1 MDYLRRLGIGYNYH
15 IKIFN
20 GAPINWRDVRERD
33 PRARAVQAAAV
44 LADQVQAAVLV
55 AAVHQGDQ
63 VQADQVLVNQVLA
76 RRVLV
81 HQGDPAQQKD
91 QARAA
96 HPREKLAR
104 LAHQKD
110 KRESVQL

>member
-1 MDYLRRLGIGYNYH
+1 
-15 IKIFN
+15 
-20 GAPINWRDVRERD
+20 
-33 PRARAVQAAAV
+33 
-44 LADQVQAAVLV
+44 V
-55 AAVHQGDQ
+55 AAVHLGDQ

-76 RRVLV
+76 RRVRL

-104 LAHQKD
+104 
-110 KRESVQL
+110 

>member
-1 MDYLRRLGIGYNYH
+1 MDYLRRLGIGCNYY

-33 PRARAVQAAAV
+33 PRARAVR
-44 LADQVQAAVLV
+44 
-55 AAVHQGDQ
+55 AAVHLGDQ

-76 RRVLV
+76 RRVLL
-81 HQGDPAQQKD
+81 HQGDPVQQKD